1 MTLSPEDRAAI
12 EAVPFDPDASI
23 NFHEI
28 LGCLVWAD
36 ELPDDLTS
44 DGLAYLR
51 ELLGIRGRIHRGRD
65 ADLDAWNL
73 ARMTGL
79 RWPGFQR
86 LALTPE
92 QEGLL
97 ARYLADDREL

>member
-1 MTLSPEDRAAI
+1 MRLSPEDWAAI
-12 EAVPFDPDASI
+12 EAVPYDPDAPI

-65 ADLDAWNL
+65 ADLDTWNL
-73 ARMTGL
+73 ALHTGL
-79 RWPGFQR
+79 RWNGFHR
-86 LALTPE
+86 LALTE
-92 QEGLL
+92 QHEALL
-97 ARYLADDREL
+97 AQYLADDREL